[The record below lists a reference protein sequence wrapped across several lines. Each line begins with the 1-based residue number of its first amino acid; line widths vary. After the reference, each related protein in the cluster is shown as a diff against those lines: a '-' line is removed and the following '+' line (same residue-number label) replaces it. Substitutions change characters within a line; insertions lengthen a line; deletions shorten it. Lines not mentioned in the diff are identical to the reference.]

1 MIQEE
6 QKDESKNQGNTSG
19 VSCGGGSDR
28 SFSLASRRR
37 CMDFLDLVASGPFY
51 GNDCNAADRK
61 TF

>member
-37 CMDFLDLVASGPFY
+37 CMEDFLMDLKIKDGFF
-51 GNDCNAADRK
+51 RK
-61 TF
+61 FWQLP